1 MDITSTSIS
10 ISLDSPDCDGWRNY
24 TNLTYC
30 LISNDSRLESMQS
43 GPIHDLDWTFT
54 DVTAG
59 NYDLVVCIIND
70 CGETSNTT
78 FGPFTFGMLIKQKK
92 LANIIS
98 VVQYNLLYHCHFT
111 TCL

>member
-1 MDITSTSIS
+1 
-10 ISLDSPDCDGWRNY
+10 
-24 TNLTYC
+24 
-30 LISNDSRLESMQS
+30 MQS

-59 NYDLVVCIIND
+59 NYDLVVRIIND

-78 FGPFTFGMLIKQKK
+78 FGPFTFGMLINQKK
-92 LANIIS
+92 HIS
-98 VVQYNLLYHCHFT
+98 VVQLYRCHCQY